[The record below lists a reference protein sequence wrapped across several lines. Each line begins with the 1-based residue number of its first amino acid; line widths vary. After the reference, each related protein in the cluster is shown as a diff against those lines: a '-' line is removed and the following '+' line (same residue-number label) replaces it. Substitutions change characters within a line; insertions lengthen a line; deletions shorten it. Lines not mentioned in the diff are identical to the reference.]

1 MNAILNRI
9 SAGTRLATLAL
20 LVSVSVCGGASAGTV
35 TISAGF
41 GEYSGAVGNGVGI
54 AGDRVY
60 QSFMN
65 GSNIAP
71 IEPIPGLESLFI
83 PPDLE
88 DPDSVGQGIGR
99 GIVPLGGASSVDFS
113 TSVYNP
119 ADDSTTFGG
128 ANLISFAPGPAVD
141 VAVGGEFLLG
151 TFSFLNGEWWA
162 ASPIHD
168 FTMEMV
174 THSSDGALNGHVFS
188 DTLILNITFNGG
200 PPENKADFFY
210 FAGRPDLGSMRVYE
224 NQDGLSNYGTVEL
237 YGKIGSLI
245 PTRFANPTGG
255 VFLDPSIDPFPFQ
268 PATVPEPSTL
278 GMVSLALIMFGVG
291 CIYHRRRATTTAA

>member
-1 MNAILNRI
+1 M
-9 SAGTRLATLAL
+9 
-20 LVSVSVCGGASAGTV
+20 
-35 TISAGF
+35 
-41 GEYSGAVGNGVGI
+41 
-54 AGDRVY
+54 
-60 QSFMN
+60 
-65 GSNIAP
+65 
-71 IEPIPGLESLFI
+71 
-83 PPDLE
+83 
-88 DPDSVGQGIGR
+88 
-99 GIVPLGGASSVDFS
+99 
-113 TSVYNP
+113 
-119 ADDSTTFGG
+119 
-128 ANLISFAPGPAVD
+128 D

-255 VFLDPSIDPFPFQ
+255 VFLDPSIDASRFEDSDQ
-268 PATVPEPSTL
+268 NWK
-278 GMVSLALIMFGVG
+278 LAFAPNLLEVDDLVITDLADNDSSELHL
-291 CIYHRRRATTTAA
+291 Y